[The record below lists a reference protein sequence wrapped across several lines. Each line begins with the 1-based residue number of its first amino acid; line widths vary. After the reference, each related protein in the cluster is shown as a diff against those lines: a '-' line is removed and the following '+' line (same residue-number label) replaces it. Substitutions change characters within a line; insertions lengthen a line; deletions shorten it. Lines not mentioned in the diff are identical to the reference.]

1 MRIRVLG
8 MVLAV
13 LAAGMAFSCAEKDA
27 RMTLGDFMG
36 LCVSGASDDCRDVCD
51 EFAGVFVKTYPTS
64 AQCRKACDAV
74 QERLARQS
82 VGMPARVR
90 WAGPPNCAP
99 STATRTV
106 GCRKG
111 DGPRVRPPVRERHV
125 GKAPVRGRVFP

>member
-8 MVLAV
+8 MVLAF

-74 QERLARQS
+74 QERLARQGVGNACESS
-82 VGMPARVR
+82 VGRA
-90 WAGPPNCAP
+90 AELCAQY
-99 STATRTV
+99 
-106 GCRKG
+106 CDKNL
-111 DGPRVRPPVRERHV
+111 
-125 GKAPVRGRVFP
+125 

>member
-82 VGMPARVR
+82 VGNACESSVGR
-90 WAGPPNCAP
+90 AAELCAQY
-99 STATRTV
+99 
-106 GCRKG
+106 CDKNL
-111 DGPRVRPPVRERHV
+111 
-125 GKAPVRGRVFP
+125 